1 MQSAAGLYGQGIQQ
15 QASMMGQGM
24 GAIQAAGGARQQQ
37 AGMIGEQAGM
47 TQAQLNDVIAQQTE
61 QFSASEAEKQRQ
73 ANAAASAGG
82 GGGGGGILSRV
93 TKALG
98 ISDIRLKDNIQLL
111 EEGKGGDPNIY
122 SFSYK
127 WDKDTKWRG
136 VMAQELIGTKHS
148 DAVINTEG
156 FYMVDYTRLGFPMVK
171 IQDKE

>member
-1 MQSAAGLYGQGIQQ
+1 
-15 QASMMGQGM
+15 MMGQGI
-24 GAIQAAGGARQQQ
+24 GVLQAQGG
-37 AGMIGEQAGM
+37 MVGEQAGM

-61 QFSASEAEKQRQ
+61 QFQLSEAEKQRQ
-73 ANAAASAGG
+73 ANAAANARGG
-82 GGGGGGILSRV
+82 GSGGGGGILGGV
-93 TKALG
+93 TRAVG

-156 FYMVDYTRLGFPMVK
+156 FYMVDYARLGFPMVK